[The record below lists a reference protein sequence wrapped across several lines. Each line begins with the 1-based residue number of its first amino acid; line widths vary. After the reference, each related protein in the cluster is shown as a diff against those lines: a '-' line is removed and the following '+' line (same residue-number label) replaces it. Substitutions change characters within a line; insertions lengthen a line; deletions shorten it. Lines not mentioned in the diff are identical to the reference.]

1 VSRYTDGTVPVKRP
15 SALALRLGLIPF
27 AAMCLS
33 VALWDRIEPMILGI
47 PFNLAWLIAWTVLT
61 TLCLW
66 GAYRV
71 EARRGG
77 EASGDE

>member
-1 VSRYTDGTVPVKRP
+1 VPVKRP
-15 SALALRLGLIPF
+15 SVFALILGLIPF

-33 VALWDRIEPMILGI
+33 VALWDRIDPMILGI

-77 EASGDE
+77 AARGDE